1 MIVEN
6 VLDLIG
12 KTPILKLKNTTD
24 KDTQAEIYAKL
35 EGLNLTGS
43 MKSRSALGMIEAA
56 EKRGELKPGYTI
68 IESTSGNLGYAI
80 AAVGRQKGYK
90 VIIVLDPKTDTL
102 KRNILRAYGAKLHIV
117 SKPDETGAYQPARIK
132 KVKELIKKTPHS
144 WTPDQYQNPD
154 NPLTHYHTTGPEIYE
169 DIQDIDVLIGSVG
182 TCGHMMGISRFL
194 KEKIPH
200 IKIIGV
206 EPEGSVLSGGMYHP
220 YLTQGPGLS
229 FVSKNLDRE
238 ILTEIVKVSDEDAF
252 AASRHLAKTEG
263 LLYGASA
270 GSIIHVAK
278 QVAEEIGP
286 NKKIVVVLPDD
297 GFRYGMNFY
306 SDNWLVKHG
315 INPKDLEQ
323 KGE

>member
-12 KTPILKLKNTTD
+12 KTPIIKLKSIVD
-24 KDTQAEIYAKL
+24 GRSHAEIYAKL
-35 EGLNLTGS
+35 EGTNLTGS
-43 MKSRSALGMIEAA
+43 MKARSALGMIEAA
-56 EKRGELKPGYTI
+56 EKRGDLKPGYTI

-80 AAVGRQKGYK
+80 AAIGRQKGYE
-90 VIIVLDPKTDTL
+90 VIIVIDPKTDTL

-117 SKPDETGAYQPARIK
+117 AKPDVTGAYQPARIRKVRELLK
-132 KVKELIKKTPHS
+132 KIPKS
-144 WTPDQYQNPD
+144 WTPNQYENPD
-154 NPLTHYHTTGPEIYE
+154 NPKAHYNSTGPEIYE

-194 KEKIPH
+194 KEKIPDLRV
-200 IKIIGV
+200 IGV
-206 EPEGSVLSGGMYHP
+206 EPEGSVLSGGTYHP

-238 ILTEIVKVSDEDAF
+238 IISEIVKVSDEDAF
-252 AASRHLAKTEG
+252 ATSRELAKKEG

-270 GSIIHVAK
+270 GSIINIAK
-278 QVAEEIGP
+278 KVAEEIGP
-286 NKKIVVVLPDD
+286 GKKIVTILPDD

-315 INPKDLEQ
+315 INPQELE
-323 KGE
+323 KEE